1 VLLPDQPSAH
11 PHLLVAAGKEGKI
24 YVIDRDHMG
33 RYQPGGDPHAVQ
45 TISGSQSA
53 FGAMAYWNQNVFF
66 IGSKTPLLDY
76 AVERG
81 HLALKA
87 SGATRFFDSGAT
99 PTVSANG
106 SKDGIVWAVSSKN
119 WNEPARRP
127 AVLYA
132 YDASKVAHELY
143 NTEQNSNRDRA
154 GVALRF
160 AIPTAVNGK
169 VYVGTKGEVDVY
181 GLLPS
186 H

>member
-1 VLLPDQPSAH
+1 
-11 PHLLVAAGKEGKI
+11 
-24 YVIDRDHMG
+24 
-33 RYQPGGDPHAVQ
+33 
-45 TISGSQSA
+45 
-53 FGAMAYWNQNVFF
+53 
-66 IGSKTPLLDY
+66 LLDY

-87 SGATRFFDSGAT
+87 SGATRSFDSGAT

-106 SKDGIVWAVSSKN
+106 SKHGIVWAVSSKN

-160 AIPTAVNGK
+160 AIPTVVNGK